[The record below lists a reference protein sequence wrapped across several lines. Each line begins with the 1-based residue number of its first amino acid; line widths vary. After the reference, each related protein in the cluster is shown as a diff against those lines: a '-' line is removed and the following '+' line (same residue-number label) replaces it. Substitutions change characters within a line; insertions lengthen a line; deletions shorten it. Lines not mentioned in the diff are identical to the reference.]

1 MSQRSASS
9 TSGWTPIYT
18 RRSPNY
24 SPSTPVHRPST
35 AANGSTSPLYSPT
48 SPVYSPTTPDFGL
61 GSSAY
66 RASNPADRVTSFK
79 YSPTSAAYS
88 PSTPVFS
95 TNSPS
100 EIEVPHLDL
109 NSPNPADVISTIA
122 ANKSYRVELID
133 STRQQASPYPRR
145 VSGLLPM
152 AKATNKTRPNESRQ
166 LSDARCGSPVVAPTS
181 TPNPDPSTSN
191 PGVADANSMSGPA
204 YMDTLTRAISAID
217 VKEYK
222 GVPEDVSEKA
232 QEGSEISDTDSLAQF
247 ASDLEVVKL
256 VDHIPDID
264 LNKGREGTSQA
275 SREETKPRRTSL
287 LEESTATI
295 IPSTLPEDAS
305 KESDAASTQVSNA
318 IPKFIPEFIISKNV
332 QPAPNT
338 GPSADKWYLYN
349 IHGHGFFSSHEI
361 KEHKC
366 LATITISLA
375 PHLKLELSNVA
386 DNKFVTEN
394 IKNIDITLKP
404 QENAPFWTYALAFKN
419 NGPLENVE
427 VPEKNVSGKEVK
439 KATYSEIVLNESK
452 ITKVVDHELVGY
464 KVLGGK
470 VAEERVAEKKVAE
483 EKVSKEKVVEEQT
496 VEDKIVQED
505 SNSSSNP
512 TTSRYLALK
521 DLVMTVQPV
530 WGEEYS
536 TEVIDQL
543 PARDVNLLD
552 NITCEL
558 LKLVVKHTGAN
569 AKTILV
575 GCCKALPPKFI
586 CTNKTPADDLKF
598 FQTIVNQV
606 VDTRG
611 WQADKLMV
619 FFNDGPPHLW
629 KGADEVWDTIRRAF
643 PEELGNASWSD
654 SKNYYVDARCGRG
667 GIYCLVDT
675 SA

>member
-1 MSQRSASS
+1 
-9 TSGWTPIYT
+9 
-18 RRSPNY
+18 
-24 SPSTPVHRPST
+24 
-35 AANGSTSPLYSPT
+35 
-48 SPVYSPTTPDFGL
+48 
-61 GSSAY
+61 
-66 RASNPADRVTSFK
+66 
-79 YSPTSAAYS
+79 
-88 PSTPVFS
+88 
-95 TNSPS
+95 
-100 EIEVPHLDL
+100 
-109 NSPNPADVISTIA
+109 
-122 ANKSYRVELID
+122 
-133 STRQQASPYPRR
+133 
-145 VSGLLPM
+145 
-152 AKATNKTRPNESRQ
+152 
-166 LSDARCGSPVVAPTS
+166 
-181 TPNPDPSTSN
+181 
-191 PGVADANSMSGPA
+191 MSGPA

-361 KEHKC
+361 KEHK
-366 LATITISLA
+366 S
-375 PHLKLELSNVA
+375 
-386 DNKFVTEN
+386 
-394 IKNIDITLKP
+394 
-404 QENAPFWTYALAFKN
+404 FKN

-552 NITCEL
+552 NITC
-558 LKLVVKHTGAN
+558 AN

-575 GCCKALPPKFI
+575 GCCTA
-586 CTNKTPADDLKF
+586 
-598 FQTIVNQV
+598 
-606 VDTRG
+606 
-611 WQADKLMV
+611 
-619 FFNDGPPHLW
+619 
-629 KGADEVWDTIRRAF
+629 
-643 PEELGNASWSD
+643 PE
-654 SKNYYVDARCGRG
+654 
-667 GIYCLVDT
+667 IYLH
-675 SA
+675 